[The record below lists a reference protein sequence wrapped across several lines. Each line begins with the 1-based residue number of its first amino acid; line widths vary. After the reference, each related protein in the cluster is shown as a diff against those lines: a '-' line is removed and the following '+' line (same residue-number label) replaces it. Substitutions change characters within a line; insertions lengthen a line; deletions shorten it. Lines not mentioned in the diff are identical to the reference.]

1 MNRIHIIII
10 LAIAIMSGCDKHPDP
25 NGGLA
30 SGPYSYIFFDAGVVS
45 TKGELIE
52 GETLPS
58 STGTAFGVMGFRP
71 DGSTPIFGMYGTA
84 DDQIQSAFDNVA
96 KMYRPEKNAAFRYDK
111 LATWHGGEHD
121 FYAYYPFSD
130 SGGADKAISN
140 IGQSGNRPFVSY
152 TQPAQLNIMTD
163 VMTAYAPNQ
172 TASTSAVQLT
182 FNHRLFAFDVVLKNN
197 QSESL
202 RDIIIN
208 DAVIQ
213 FYEIPESA
221 TLYFDTPTVA
231 DSPSGSQTISHDFIT
246 SPVTINHPTGN
257 ATSVTYIFNQG
268 SSATANSFLFLP
280 CTALKLKF
288 EITYVNSW
296 NEERTFTVDRS
307 STPLAVS
314 EGFQAGHRYALVL
327 NVSDEGQGFEFVPT
341 IVNWENK
348 NLDIKFN

>member
-10 LAIAIMSGCDKHPDP
+10 LAIAILSGCDKHPEP

-30 SGPYSYIFFDAGVVS
+30 NGPYSYIFFDAGVVS
-45 TKGELIE
+45 TKGELVE

-58 STGTAFGVMGFRP
+58 YTGTAFGVMGFRP
-71 DGSTPIFGMYGTA
+71 DGSTPIFDMYGTA
-84 DDQIQSAFDNVA
+84 DDKTESAFDNVA
-96 KMYRPEKNAAFRYDK
+96 VMYRPGKNAAFRYDE

-121 FYAYYPFSD
+121 FYAYYPFSYT
-130 SGGADKAISN
+130 GGAGKAISN
-140 IGQSGNRPFVSY
+140 IGKSGNRPYVAY
-152 TQPAQLNIMTD
+152 TQPAQLNTMTD
-163 VMTAYAPNQ
+163 VMTAYAPDQ
-172 TASTSAVQLT
+172 TASTSAVQLI
-182 FNHRLFAFDVVLKNN
+182 FNHRLFAFDVVLNNN

-221 TLYFDTPTVA
+221 TLYFDTPTVV

-246 SPVTINHPTGN
+246 SPVTVHHPTGN

-268 SSATANSFLFLP
+268 SSATANPFLFLP

-288 EITYVNSW
+288 EVTYVNSW
-296 NEERTFTVDRS
+296 NEVRTFTVDHS
-307 STPLAVS
+307 STALTLS
-314 EGFQAGHRYALVL
+314 GGFQAGHRYALVL
-327 NVSDEGQGFEFVPT
+327 NVSDKGQGIEFVPT
-341 IVNWENK
+341 LVDWTNK
-348 NLDIKFN
+348 NLDIEFN